1 MHFISYGKKTMDD
14 NQQQQFDQQQE
25 QFRIMRETEQNRI
38 FLEMQD
44 DAKPSKNGWKV
55 LVAFI
60 VIVAIAIILF
70 SNLL

>member
-1 MHFISYGKKTMDD
+1 
-14 NQQQQFDQQQE
+14 
-25 QFRIMRETEQNRI
+25 MRETEQNRI

-70 SNLL
+70 CNYF

>member
-1 MHFISYGKKTMDD
+1 MDQD
-14 NQQQQFDQQQE
+14 LQQQSEQQQQE

-60 VIVAIAIILF
+60 VIAAIAIILF
-70 SNLL
+70 CNYF

>member
-1 MHFISYGKKTMDD
+1 MDQD
-14 NQQQQFDQQQE
+14 TNQQFEQQQE

-44 DAKPSKNGWKV
+44 EAKPSKNGWKV

-60 VIVAIAIILF
+60 VIAAIAIILF
-70 SNLL
+70 CNYF

>member
-1 MHFISYGKKTMDD
+1 MDQD
-14 NQQQQFDQQQE
+14 TNQQFEQQQE

-38 FLEMQD
+38 FMEMQD

-70 SNLL
+70 SNLI